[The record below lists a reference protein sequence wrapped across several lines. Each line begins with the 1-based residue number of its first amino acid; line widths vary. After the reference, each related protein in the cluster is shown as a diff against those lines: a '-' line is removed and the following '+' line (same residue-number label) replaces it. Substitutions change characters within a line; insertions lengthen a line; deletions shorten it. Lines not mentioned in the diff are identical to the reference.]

1 MQQNVLS
8 QVAGSEQ
15 PQQEEV
21 QLTELLPVKQSRIRE
36 NEIFKHMNTNAD
48 ATDALKILQS
58 FTTADSCYNNDEHE
72 LCSRNLSLCRKIE
85 QIEQEKQEK
94 DEKKWREDKLRK
106 SIAEYDKQVID
117 STEIRKEKE
126 RNNVRRFEN
135 ESRTKN
141 RKYKHFDKKSMIG
154 CVVKSTKKR
163 TVVRTVENIKD
174 QRDEGNDDDGMKH
187 RYKLGENAFLENERG
202 NFLSENNGQVESTI
216 YLDLDKN
223 SELNDD
229 VYIFRRELIDGEQGL
244 KVNLRNVEQSY
255 ENEKS
260 AKTTDGTLFNR
271 IAIPCGTSIENNI
284 DVAEKQ
290 FITTAEKNNTFGTKV
305 TNPKLLLEDSANV
318 SNVNFHITT
327 MSYLAENKDNNN
339 KVQDEENPTN
349 TLFRPEASN
358 SIVAT
363 KSTSSTLISTS
374 MSSSSSSLSSSLL
387 SSSTP
392 PPYSKEENINGSECD
407 RGKDQSTALHGMKTK
422 QENQQKRYCC
432 VVCEARFKGS
442 GGLRNHYKI
451 VHGAGPIFKCDE
463 CGKEFPLK
471 ERLKL
476 HVRTHTGFKP
486 YKCPECDKSF
496 ARGGQLVQHRRT
508 HSQVKPYRCGLCSG
522 TFTCAANLA
531 LHVKRHNGQKDH
543 KCEICGRAFVRR
555 DALKKHLECLHRDV
569 KSFLCVICNKTFKG
583 HLPQHMRTHARDR
596 PHGCATCGQRF
607 AQKSQLT
614 VHQRTHSGQ
623 RPFRCLVCWQ
633 AFAHSTAL
641 KLHTR
646 RHTGE
651 RPFKCAECNAGF
663 TQLPHWKKHMKCIHG
678 RNEPYAC
685 KKCTSFFR
693 IKNDLECH
701 EKTCH
706 PESETEHDVPS
717 TQTSDLITNTIMPA
731 SISMA
736 LQPTATLLSNEII
749 SDKPLPSPSK
759 YRIMTVERM
768 RLLLAV
774 LLKRI
779 SKQERLDELG
789 FGKRLIDQV
798 LYDSLISAGKDP
810 VASNGLSE
818 LETLTKNLEIF
829 LKWTVPKEHWEHFR
843 KLNKTPEDIL
853 ETLTAT

>member
-1 MQQNVLS
+1 MAALNVEQTVLNQLS
-8 QVAGSEQ
+8 GSEQ
-15 PQQEEV
+15 PLQEEV
-21 QLTELLPVKQSRIRE
+21 QLTELLPVKQSQIRE
-36 NEIFKHMNTNAD
+36 NGIFEDENTDTD
-48 ATDALKILQS
+48 ATDALKILRS
-58 FTTADSCYNNDEHE
+58 FTNIDSCNDADRQRNLPLYGRFEHAEQGKQESEKQWRVDKVRKRIKERGKHAADS
-72 LCSRNLSLCRKIE
+72 IE
-85 QIEQEKQEK
+85 IVEGKEKQENRSL
-94 DEKKWREDKLRK
+94 EC
-106 SIAEYDKQVID
+106 
-117 STEIRKEKE
+117 
-126 RNNVRRFEN
+126 
-135 ESRTKN
+135 ESRMEK
-141 RKYKHFDKKSMIG
+141 RKRKRAAMKSLIG
-154 CVVKSTKKR
+154 SVGKSPRRRIIDTA
-163 TVVRTVENIKD
+163 ENSE
-174 QRDEGNDDDGMKH
+174 QEDEGYNGSDGGSRNRQTIKGNTFLDDSKEH
-187 RYKLGENAFLENERG
+187 Y
-202 NFLSENNGQVESTI
+202 LSEGDESAEVAT
-216 YLDLDKN
+216 YLDLDKGN
-223 SELNDD
+223 HLSDEIYVFDRD
-229 VYIFRRELIDGEQGL
+229 AIDGDTRQ
-244 KVNLRNVEQSY
+244 
-255 ENEKS
+255 NEREAHS
-260 AKTTDGTLFNR
+260 ATTDGALLDGMT
-271 IAIPCGTSIENNI
+271 ISSGTTIESIVKKMNKRVS
-284 DVAEKQ
+284 VASTRKRCA
-290 FITTAEKNNTFGTKV
+290 FASRS
-305 TNPKLLLEDSANV
+305 TNSRSMFEDSPKKCKEKSERMAEGYSVESEGEGEKERESNRMLGSNCFKV
-318 SNVNFHITT
+318 NAGRTSSSFESGASSNVVI
-327 MSYLAENKDNNN
+327 
-339 KVQDEENPTN
+339 
-349 TLFRPEASN
+349 
-358 SIVAT
+358 IVE
-363 KSTSSTLISTS
+363 SSSS
-374 MSSSSSSLSSSLL
+374 PSSSSSSSSFSSSSLR
-387 SSSTP
+387 
-392 PPYSKEENINGSECD
+392 NGNGSGGEEEP
-407 RGKDQSTALHGMKTK
+407 GYVEGSPGNGVEGG
-422 QENQQKRYCC
+422 QESQQKKYCC

-543 KCEICGRAFVRR
+543 KCDICGRAFVRR

-685 KKCTSFFR
+685 KKCKSFFR

-706 PESETEHDVPS
+706 PELASAPDVSNSLAS
-717 TQTSDLITNTIMPA
+717 TKTTTTTTTTTLGPLPTSTP
-731 SISMA
+731 
-736 LQPTATLLSNEII
+736 ATLQTMVSPFPNEII
-749 SDKPLPSPSK
+749 PDKATPPTSK
-759 YRIMTVERM
+759 YRVMTVEKM

-789 FGKRLIDQV
+789 FGKRLIDEV
-798 LYDSLISAGKDP
+798 LHDSLISAGKNP
-810 VASNGLSE
+810 VPSNGLSE
-818 LETLTKNLEIF
+818 LEILTKNLEIF
-829 LKWTVPKEHWEHFR
+829 LKWTVPKEHWENFR
-843 KLNKTPEDIL
+843 RLHKTPEDIL

>member
-1 MQQNVLS
+1 MAIVDMQEDVS
-8 QVAGSEQ
+8 TRAIGPE
-15 PQQEEV
+15 PAQEEI
-21 QLTELLPVKQSRIRE
+21 QLTELLPVKQSRIRQNE
-36 NEIFKHMNTNAD
+36 NFARPTGDGDGGGGTGGDGGGGSGCDAD
-48 ATDALKILQS
+48 AKTSGDVHSNGAADATTDALKVLRS
-58 FTTADSCYNNDEHE
+58 FNENEQQFRLRNFSPYERIDRRRKRENGKRSGRVGKSAIDGKGKGVGDAVRRRQKDVTRKGDSVVLANSSRKGTVEGFEGGEESDGNGESAKRRPVERNDETNE
-72 LCSRNLSLCRKIE
+72 KAFVFSVYG
-85 QIEQEKQEK
+85 QE
-94 DEKKWREDKLRK
+94 ED
-106 SIAEYDKQVID
+106 AYPV
-117 STEIRKEKE
+117 
-126 RNNVRRFEN
+126 FN
-135 ESRTKN
+135 ESKDFGDEIYAFRRDSLDLNVALDPIRDKPAN
-141 RKYKHFDKKSMIG
+141 RIYESDYSAGTDGALFDRGFDHG
-154 CVVKSTKKR
+154 CDPDGKTSGF
-163 TVVRTVENIKD
+163 NI
-174 QRDEGNDDDGMKH
+174 EAIIAAN
-187 RYKLGENAFLENERG
+187 YFLE
-202 NFLSENNGQVESTI
+202 SENNNVLRSNSDKVEDICESSLMLADKISIAGSSTSKNE
-216 YLDLDKN
+216 YDDDDDDDNDVDRDNAGDKDA
-223 SELNDD
+223 SKSTTNDA
-229 VYIFRRELIDGEQGL
+229 G
-244 KVNLRNVEQSY
+244 
-255 ENEKS
+255 NEKRRGS
-260 AKTTDGTLFNR
+260 GGDTGN
-271 IAIPCGTSIENNI
+271 E
-284 DVAEKQ
+284 EK
-290 FITTAEKNNTFGTKV
+290 K
-305 TNPKLLLEDSANV
+305 
-318 SNVNFHITT
+318 
-327 MSYLAENKDNNN
+327 
-339 KVQDEENPTN
+339 
-349 TLFRPEASN
+349 
-358 SIVAT
+358 
-363 KSTSSTLISTS
+363 
-374 MSSSSSSLSSSLL
+374 
-387 SSSTP
+387 
-392 PPYSKEENINGSECD
+392 
-407 RGKDQSTALHGMKTK
+407 
-422 QENQQKRYCC
+422 YCC

-451 VHGAGPIFKCDE
+451 VHGAGPVFKCDE

-543 KCEICGRAFVRR
+543 KCDICGRAFVRR

-678 RNEPYAC
+678 RTEPYAC
-685 KKCTSFFR
+685 KRCKSFFR

-706 PESETEHDVPS
+706 PEPMSSRLTA
-717 TQTSDLITNTIMPA
+717 TSSASTNTFF
-731 SISMA
+731 
-736 LQPTATLLSNEII
+736 NEIVE
-749 SDKPLPSPSK
+749 KPPLPLPTTPATSSK
-759 YRIMTVERM
+759 YRTMSVERM

-789 FGKRLIDQV
+789 FGKRLIDEV
-798 LYDSLISAGKDP
+798 LRDSLLSAGKNP
-810 VASNGLSE
+810 VTRDGLTE
-818 LETLTKNLEIF
+818 LESLTKNLEIF
-829 LKWTVPKEHWEHFR
+829 LKWTVPKEHWENFC
-843 KLNKTPEDIL
+843 KLNKSPEDIL

>member
-1 MQQNVLS
+1 MATLNVQQTVLNETTGTEPRED
-8 QVAGSEQ
+8 VE
-15 PQQEEV
+15 
-21 QLTELLPVKQSRIRE
+21 LTELLPVKQ
-36 NEIFKHMNTNAD
+36 NGIFKDPDANANENLD
-48 ATDALKILQS
+48 TDTIADGTTDALKVLRR
-58 FTTADSCYNNDEHE
+58 FATDGC
-72 LCSRNLSLCRKIE
+72 IE
-85 QIEQEKQEK
+85 DAQDFQLRDFAFCGKLEKQSRKPRQGKGKVEDRTFEAEAGK
-94 DEKKWREDKLRK
+94 RKRKGICKKSVVRAKSRKKRFGTPAGRED
-106 SIAEYDKQVID
+106 ETENGGE
-117 STEIRKEKE
+117 STSRQS
-126 RNNVRRFEN
+126 VEN
-135 ESRTKN
+135 GFRVE
-141 RKYKHFDKKSMIG
+141 
-154 CVVKSTKKR
+154 KR
-163 TVVRTVENIKD
+163 T
-174 QRDEGNDDDGMKH
+174 
-187 RYKLGENAFLENERG
+187 
-202 NFLSENNGQVESTI
+202 LSEYEEEA
-216 YLDLDKN
+216 YLDFDRSKDF
-223 SELNDD
+223 SDEIY
-229 VYIFRRELIDGEQGL
+229 VFRREPLFPSGPFDPVAERTDFYSTDTDAALYERPIPSRGTIDDQESD
-244 KVNLRNVEQSY
+244 LRSD
-255 ENEKS
+255 KS
-260 AKTTDGTLFNR
+260 CL
-271 IAIPCGTSIENNI
+271 SIEAIIEANY
-284 DVAEKQ
+284 
-290 FITTAEKNNTFGTKV
+290 
-305 TNPKLLLEDSANV
+305 LLEG
-318 SNVNFHITT
+318 
-327 MSYLAENKDNNN
+327 ENNN
-339 KVQDEENPTN
+339 VLRSAREKVRDICAT
-349 TLFRPEASN
+349 TL
-358 SIVAT
+358 VLD
-363 KSTSSTLISTS
+363 TSSNDGSSKKEVNVDDEAFSTNGNE
-374 MSSSSSSLSSSLL
+374 
-387 SSSTP
+387 
-392 PPYSKEENINGSECD
+392 YEE
-407 RGKDQSTALHGMKTK
+407 KK
-422 QENQQKRYCC
+422 YCC

-685 KKCTSFFR
+685 RRCKSFFR

-706 PESETEHDVPS
+706 PELGAANMDGSSNSDAIFSEIVEKPS
-717 TQTSDLITNTIMPA
+717 TP
-731 SISMA
+731 
-736 LQPTATLLSNEII
+736 
-749 SDKPLPSPSK
+749 PSK
-759 YRIMTVERM
+759 YRVMTVERM

-789 FGKRLIDQV
+789 FGKRLIDEV
-798 LYDSLISAGKDP
+798 LHDSLISAGRDP
-810 VASNGLSE
+810 VARDGLTE
-818 LETLTKNLEIF
+818 LETLTRNLEIF
-829 LKWTVPKEHWEHFR
+829 LKWTVPKEHWENFR
-843 KLNKTPEDIL
+843 KLNKSPEDIL

>member
-1 MQQNVLS
+1 MATLNMQQTVLS
-8 QVAGSEQ
+8 QAPE
-15 PQQEEV
+15 QQEEV

-36 NEIFKHMNTNAD
+36 NGILKDVDVDVDEE
-48 ATDALKILQS
+48 ATDALKVLRS
-58 FTTADSCYNNDEHE
+58 FTTEEEQFQLRNFAFCGKIERQEKE
-72 LCSRNLSLCRKIE
+72 LGKQARKSRKIGDSKS
-85 QIEQEKQEK
+85 IVDNISSGG
-94 DEKKWREDKLRK
+94 DEKLEDRTFEDIVKRK
-106 SIAEYDKQVID
+106 
-117 STEIRKEKE
+117 RKT
-126 RNNVRRFEN
+126 VG
-135 ESRTKN
+135 
-141 RKYKHFDKKSMIG
+141 KKS
-154 CVVKSTKKR
+154 VARARSLKR
-163 TVVRTVENIKD
+163 KAINGSRKVDDESGEPRTGQTVE
-174 QRDEGNDDDGMKH
+174 
-187 RYKLGENAFLENERG
+187 ENVFEKGLKA
-202 NFLSENNGQVESTI
+202 LSDYEEAT
-216 YLDLDKN
+216 YLDLDK
-223 SELNDD
+223 SKDFSDEIY
-229 VYIFRRELIDGEQGL
+229 VFRRESLDPSGRDSLEASEQ
-244 KVNLRNVEQSY
+244 NVSSENAEETY
-255 ENEKS
+255 ENDYS
-260 AKTTDGTLFNR
+260 STDSTLFDPTSSGDPSKHENSEDSDQAEKPKLEEPVNEASLN
-271 IAIPCGTSIENNI
+271 IGAIIEANYLLESENNN
-284 DVAEKQ
+284 VLQ
-290 FITTAEKNNTFGTKV
+290 SRS
-305 TNPKLLLEDSANV
+305 KLQGICASSFDFDAS
-318 SNVNFHITT
+318 SDK
-327 MSYLAENKDNNN
+327 SSSK
-339 KVQDEENPTN
+339 KDEEDA
-349 TLFRPEASN
+349 EGS
-358 SIVAT
+358 SAT
-363 KSTSSTLISTS
+363 DI
-374 MSSSSSSLSSSLL
+374 
-387 SSSTP
+387 
-392 PPYSKEENINGSECD
+392 
-407 RGKDQSTALHGMKTK
+407 
-422 QENQQKRYCC
+422 QQKKYCC

-685 KKCTSFFR
+685 KKCKSFFR

-706 PESETEHDVPS
+706 PELGVGSVDGSSSSETVATEIVEK
-717 TQTSDLITNTIMPA
+717 A
-731 SISMA
+731 S
-736 LQPTATLLSNEII
+736 P
-749 SDKPLPSPSK
+749 PPSK
-759 YRIMTVERM
+759 YRVMTVERM

-789 FGKRLIDQV
+789 FGKRLIDEV
-798 LYDSLISAGKDP
+798 LHDSLISAGKDP
-810 VASNGLSE
+810 VASDGLSE
-818 LETLTKNLEIF
+818 LECLTRNLEIF
-829 LKWTVPKEHWEHFR
+829 LKWTVPKEHWENFR
-843 KLNKTPEDIL
+843 RMNKSPEDIL